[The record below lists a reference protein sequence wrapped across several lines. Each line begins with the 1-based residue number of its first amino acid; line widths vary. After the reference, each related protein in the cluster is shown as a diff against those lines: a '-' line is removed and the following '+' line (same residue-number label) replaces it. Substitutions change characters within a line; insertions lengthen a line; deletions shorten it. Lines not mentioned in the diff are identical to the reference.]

1 MNVNDV
7 EQDGWYT
14 VYCGHG
20 RFTLPVRYQD
30 LVLIGQGA
38 YGIVVRATDTTTGKY
53 VAIKKILRPFETD
66 IHAKRT
72 YRELKLLMY
81 LNHPDAQVV
90 QLYNVFTPEQNVNEF
105 RTIYLVLNFVGHDL
119 NKLLLQR
126 VPLTETLIQLIICSL
141 LRGLKFIHSA
151 GILHR
156 DLKPTNIGIDRNS
169 NVTILDFGLASVASI
184 CPATTYVCTR
194 WWRAPEI
201 YLNEKKY
208 NEKID
213 IWSVGCIMAELILHK
228 PLFPGQTKFD
238 QLNKIFDI
246 IGTPDLATLSEIC
259 TSGYFMRK
267 ILETSTYMSQ
277 MEPRP
282 KTNFNELFG
291 YQIDP
296 STGRTISGVS
306 PEGVDLLDQLLSF
319 DPRQRPTAE
328 QALSH
333 PFLEF
338 YHDPDDE
345 PTIEP
350 MINEHQ
356 NAEYTK
362 EQWKAIVWQMVEEF
376 IPPSWIDNDAIDD
389 S

>member
-1 MNVNDV
+1 MSSDSSKKD
-7 EQDGWYT
+7 ELYT
-14 VYCGHG
+14 TSCGHCT
-20 RFTLPVRYQD
+20 FTLPVRYQD
-30 LVLIGQGA
+30 LVLIGQGT
-38 YGIVVRATDTTTGKY
+38 YGIVVRATNTTTGKY

-105 RTIYLVLNFVGHDL
+105 RTIYLVLNFVDHDL

-169 NVTILDFGLASVASI
+169 NVTILDFGLARVATIGSPTAYI
-184 CPATTYVCTR
+184 STR

-201 YLNEKKY
+201 YVNDQNY
-208 NEKID
+208 DEKID
-213 IWSVGCIMAELILHK
+213 IWSVGCIMAELILLK
-228 PLFPGQTKFD
+228 PLFPGETTYN

-246 IGTPDLATLSEIC
+246 IGTPDSKTLQETC
-259 TSGYFMRK
+259 TPEVSA
-267 ILETSTYMSQ
+267 YMSRL
-277 MEPRP
+277 ELKP
-282 KTNFNELFG
+282 KKNFNELFG

-296 STGRTISGVS
+296 STGKTISGVS
-306 PEGVDLLDQLLSF
+306 AQGVDLLDQLLSF

-328 QALSH
+328 QALDH
-333 PFLEF
+333 PFLECC
-338 YHDPDDE
+338 HDPNDE

-350 MINEHQ
+350 LIDEYQ
-356 NAEYTK
+356 NAEYT
-362 EQWKAIVWQMVEEF
+362 EEEWKSIIWQMVEGF
-376 IPPSWIDNDAIDD
+376 IPPSWANNDAKDD

>member
-1 MNVNDV
+1 MSSDSSKKD
-7 EQDGWYT
+7 ERYT
-14 VYCGHG
+14 TSCGHCT
-20 RFTLPVRYQD
+20 FTLPVRYQD
-30 LVLIGQGA
+30 LVLIGQGT
-38 YGIVVRATDTTTGKY
+38 YGIVVRATDTATGKH

-105 RTIYLVLNFVGHDL
+105 RTIYLVLNFVDRDL

-126 VPLTETLIQLIICSL
+126 VPFTEQVIKLTIYSI

-151 GILHR
+151 GVLHR

-169 NVTILDFGLASVASI
+169 NVTILDFGLARVATIGSPTAYI
-184 CPATTYVCTR
+184 STR

-201 YLNEKKY
+201 YVNDQNY
-208 NEKID
+208 DEKID
-213 IWSVGCIMAELILHK
+213 IWSVGCIMAELILLK
-228 PLFPGQTKFD
+228 PLFPGETTYN

-246 IGTPDLATLSEIC
+246 IGTPDSKTLQETC
-259 TSGYFMRK
+259 TPEVSA
-267 ILETSTYMSQ
+267 YMSRL
-277 MEPRP
+277 ELKP
-282 KTNFNELFG
+282 KKNFNELFG

-296 STGRTISGVS
+296 STGKTISGVS
-306 PEGVDLLDQLLSF
+306 AQGVDLLDQLLSF

-328 QALSH
+328 QALDH
-333 PFLEF
+333 PFLECC
-338 YHDPDDE
+338 HDPNDE

-350 MINEHQ
+350 LIDEYQ
-356 NAEYTK
+356 NAEYT
-362 EQWKAIVWQMVEEF
+362 EEEWKSIIWQMVEGF
-376 IPPSWIDNDAIDD
+376 IPPSWANNAAKDD